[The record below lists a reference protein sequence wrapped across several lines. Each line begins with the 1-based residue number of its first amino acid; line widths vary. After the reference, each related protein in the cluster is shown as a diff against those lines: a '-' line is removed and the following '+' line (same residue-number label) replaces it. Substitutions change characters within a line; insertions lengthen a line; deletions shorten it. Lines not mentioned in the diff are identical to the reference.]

1 MPSLLP
7 KSPFP
12 VVGRL
17 AKCWL
22 FTFREPAETA
32 APLLPEPLE
41 LIVRDGF
48 AFWNVVVCELEAMR
62 PAGFPAGSGMKCRQV
77 GYRLYARWRPNGM
90 PIDGLHFLRS
100 ECDSGAMTLA
110 GNALTDFK
118 FHHAKINFD
127 ESEERTRIGVDT
139 KGARVDAT
147 IDRQTP
153 PALTAGSPFD
163 SLYEAKAVLAYKPAA
178 LAPVDKDRVRVL
190 SITRDETAWTSQIV
204 HTPETHFEYLANRP
218 KITPEICYEVAPI
231 TYRWNAARTIR
242 RMRPEA

>member
-12 VVGRL
+12 VVGTL

-22 FTFREPAETA
+22 FTFREPAESA
-32 APLLPEPLE
+32 ATLLPEPLE

-62 PAGFPAGSGMKCRQV
+62 PAGFPVAAGMKCRQV
-77 GYRLYARWRPNGM
+77 GYRLYARWRPNGL
-90 PIDGLHFLRS
+90 PIDGLYFLRS
-100 ECDSGAMTLA
+100 DCDSGVMTLA

-118 FHHAKINFD
+118 FHHAKIDF
-127 ESEERTRIGVDT
+127 EEGGALDRIDVQTRGGHVE
-139 KGARVDAT
+139 AT

-153 PALTAGSPFD
+153 PALGEGSPFD

-178 LAPVDKDRVRVL
+178 LAPVDQDGVRVL
-190 SITRDETAWTSQIV
+190 SITRDDAAWNSQLV
-204 HTPETHFEYLANRP
+204 HTPETRFEFLENRP
-218 KITPEICYEVAPI
+218 EIAPEICYEVAPI
-231 TYRWNAARTIR
+231 NYRWNAARTVR
-242 RMRPEA
+242 RLTH